1 MKISQ
6 LVPVLLLAA
15 LVAACNKSAP
25 DNDATAAQQLDQ
37 AKQDTIQAAQDMK
50 NYTYAQKDEFV
61 KKMQPE
67 LDALNAELVQLSA
80 KIDRASDTVKA
91 EAKPKL
97 DALRAQVAA
106 LGVDLDQ
113 AKNATASTWD
123 DVKAGAQKAL
133 DATTESFKEAGQW
146 IDKQFSQ

>member
-6 LVPVLLLAA
+6 LAPVLLLAA

-25 DNDATAAQQLDQ
+25 DSDATVAQQFDK
-37 AKQDTIQAAQDMK
+37 AKQDTAQAAQDFK
-50 NYTYAQKDEFV
+50 NYTFAQKDEFV

-67 LDALNAELVQLSA
+67 LDELNTELAQLSA